1 MSSSALA
8 PASVHE
14 AASSAASTT
23 AASVGAPGDNT
34 LSDVLLTVRKR
45 KLIILGAAL
54 LGLSYGYYKG
64 TTQPRLYQAN
74 GTIEIRSGSSNQF
87 RINNSSTFNNISP
100 LPTQVAI
107 LKSDTVLLTV
117 ARDLDLPNNPDFT
130 GYHGPSRHLSLDDP
144 NIRQITLDTMQND
157 VDVSAIPKTDLV
169 RISGSTLSPKLS
181 ANIVNKLINEYIAR
195 SLQSSYDATQR
206 VSEFLS
212 SQLRDLKQQVE
223 TSQEQLI
230 DLGRR
235 LDVSAFDPTH
245 NQITARL
252 DELTRAAGQAQ
263 IDRII
268 AESRYRVMAG
278 MDPGSLDGS
287 IGSSRSSNTLSSQL
301 PTLRLQLETQR
312 AALAQL
318 EANLGPKHPQVKSA
332 HAQLEETNRALGEE
346 QTRLVTQ
353 AREAFTAAKADE
365 TQTHAAL
372 EAEKADAYKLR
383 DDLVEYTLR
392 QRELESNRTLYE
404 GLLSR
409 LRTAGIQAGLEST
422 EIDIIDTAVP
432 PVSPSLQS
440 RSSMMLVDTLTML
453 VFGVVIA
460 FILDSLDTGV
470 RTVAQIEAISGLPS
484 MALIPRTRRTAAEMA
499 QQSPTMR
506 SLGVLSSPKSQ
517 FAEAFRALRT
527 SLLLSTAGHEPKV
540 VLLTSATPAEGKT
553 TVSVNLACVLAQRG
567 VRVLLI
573 DADLRR
579 PSVHHR
585 FALNSKL
592 GLTSVLT
599 GSTSLENAVQ
609 TVPELPTLDVLVS
622 GPVPPFPTEML
633 GSDVMRRVLEQAKGI
648 YTHIVMDS
656 PPLLSVTDSVVLA
669 READAVVMIVR
680 QGKSSKHAVRRAR
693 DLLLRAGTRV
703 TGIAFNAVD
712 LNSPEY
718 YSYYGYSGYAGY
730 GSAGVDSAA
739 WEARSTEPA
748 VVNNPVAAEP
758 QTTSAN
764 SRSSDSHSKDARSR
778 ERSLP

>member
-1 MSSSALA
+1 MSPPPYGTA
-8 PASVHE
+8 PAVE
-14 AASSAASTT
+14 AAAVAATIAPP
-23 AASVGAPGDNT
+23 AAVAGAPGDNT
-34 LSDVLLTVRKR
+34 LSEVLLTVRKR
-45 KLIILGAAL
+45 KLIILSVAATGL
-54 LGLSYGYYKG
+54 LYGYYKG

-87 RINNSSTFNNISP
+87 RINNNATGNNISP

-107 LKSDTVLLTV
+107 LRSDTVLLNV
-117 ARDLDLPNNPDFT
+117 ARDLDLPNNAEFT
-130 GYHGPSRHLSLDDP
+130 GNHKPGVHLSLDDP
-144 NIRQITLDTMQND
+144 IVRQSTLNEMQND
-157 VDVSAIPKTDLV
+157 VEVAAIPKTDLV
-169 RISGSTLSPKLS
+169 RISCSTLDPKLS
-181 ANIVNKLINEYIAR
+181 ADIVNKLTNEYIAR

-252 DELTRAAGQAQ
+252 DDLTRAASQAQ

-268 AESRYRVMAG
+268 AESRYRVLAG
-278 MDPGSLDGS
+278 MDRGSLDGS
-287 IGSSRSSNTLSSQL
+287 IGSSRGGVIASQL
-301 PTLRLQLETQR
+301 PALRLQMESQR
-312 AALAQL
+312 TALAQL
-318 EANLGPKHPQVKSA
+318 TANLGPNHPLVKA
-332 HAQLEETNRALGEE
+332 AKAQLDEIKLQVEEE
-346 QTRLVTQ
+346 QSRLLTQ
-353 AREAFTAAKADE
+353 AHEAFTAARADE
-365 TQTHAAL
+365 AQTHAAL
-372 EAEKADAYKLR
+372 EAEKSEAYKLR
-383 DDLVEYTLR
+383 DDLIEYTLR
-392 QRELESNRTLYE
+392 QRELESNRSLYE
-404 GLLSR
+404 GLLQR

-432 PVSPSLQS
+432 PVAPSLQS

-453 VFGVVIA
+453 VFGIVIA
-460 FILDSLDTGV
+460 FVLDSLDTGI
-470 RTVAQIEAISGLPS
+470 RTVAQIEALSGLPS
-484 MALIPRTRRTAAEMA
+484 MALIPRTRRSPAEMS
-499 QQSPTMR
+499 QLSPLLRT
-506 SLGVLSSPKSQ
+506 LGVLASPKSQ
-517 FAEAFRALRT
+517 FAESFRALRT
-527 SLLLSTAGHEPKV
+527 SLLLSVAGHEPKV

-579 PSVHHR
+579 PTVHHR
-585 FALNSKL
+585 FALNGKV

-599 GSTSLENAVQ
+599 GRVSLQDAVQ
-609 TVPELPTLDVLVS
+609 GIPELPTLHVLVS

-633 GSDVMRRVLEQAKGI
+633 GSDVMRRVLEEARGI

-730 GSAGVDSAA
+730 GSAGVDSAG
-739 WEARSTEPA
+739 WET
-748 VVNNPVAAEP
+748 
-758 QTTSAN
+758 
-764 SRSSDSHSKDARSR
+764 RSR
-778 ERSLP
+778 EQGEQEEQGKHEEQDRHKEEAHR

>member
-1 MSSSALA
+1 MSPAAYATPSSPDVAAIA
-8 PASVHE
+8 PA
-14 AASSAASTT
+14 AAAG
-23 AASVGAPGDNT
+23 GAPGDNT
-34 LSDVLLTVRKR
+34 LSEVLLTIRKR
-45 KLIILGAAL
+45 KFIILSIAS
-54 LGLSYGYYKG
+54 LGLLYGYYKG

-87 RINNSSTFNNISP
+87 RINNNATGNNISP

-107 LKSDTVLLTV
+107 LKSDTVLLNV
-117 ARDLDLPNNPDFT
+117 ARDLDLANNPDFT

-144 NIRQITLDTMQND
+144 NIRQATLNEMQGD
-157 VDVSAIPKTDLV
+157 VDVAAVPKTDLV
-169 RISGSTLSPKLS
+169 RISCNTLSPKLS
-181 ANIVNKLINEYIAR
+181 ADIVNKLINEYIAR

-252 DELTRAAGQAQ
+252 DDLTRAASQAQ

-268 AESRYRVMAG
+268 AESRYRVLAG
-278 MDPGSLDGS
+278 MDPDSLDGS
-287 IGSSRSSNTLSSQL
+287 IGSSRGGVIASQL
-301 PTLRLQLETQR
+301 PALRLQLQSQR
-312 AALAQL
+312 TTLAQL
-318 EANLGPKHPQVKSA
+318 TANLGPNHPQVKA
-332 HAQLEETNRALGEE
+332 ARAQLAEITQQVDEE
-346 QTRLVTQ
+346 QKRLLTQ

-365 TQTHAAL
+365 SQTHAAL
-372 EAEKADAYKLR
+372 EAEKSEAYKLR

-392 QRELESNRTLYE
+392 QRELESNRSLYE
-404 GLLSR
+404 GLLQR

-432 PVSPSLQS
+432 PVAPSLQS

-460 FILDSLDTGV
+460 FILDSLDTGI
-470 RTVAQIEAISGLPS
+470 RTVAQIESLSGLPS
-484 MALIPRTRRTAAEMA
+484 MALIPRTRRSPAELS
-499 QQSPTMR
+499 QLSPVMR
-506 SLGVLSSPKSQ
+506 SLGVLASPKSQ

-527 SLLLSTAGHEPKV
+527 SLLLSVAGHEPKV

-553 TVSVNLACVLAQRG
+553 TVSANLACVLAQRG

-579 PSVHHR
+579 PTVHHR
-585 FALNSKL
+585 FGLNGKQ

-599 GSTSLENAVQ
+599 GNASLEDAVQ
-609 TVPELPTLDVLVS
+609 MIPELPTLDVLVS

-633 GSDVMRRVLEQAKGI
+633 GSDTMKRVLEEARGI

-730 GSAGVDSAA
+730 GSAGVDSAG
-739 WEARSTEPA
+739 WETRPREDKRKEDRQTEEAR
-748 VVNNPVAAEP
+748 
-758 QTTSAN
+758 
-764 SRSSDSHSKDARSR
+764 
-778 ERSLP
+778 L